1 MRTAFVFTGLLT
13 LGALACSQ
21 STTSPS
27 STTPTFTS
35 SDAQVLAKQFANG
48 AFNGANAGSSQS
60 TRGVTT
66 PPVNL
71 ASMLVRPESVTCNSS
86 GTSCQLFQQYT
97 QATNCTAGG
106 RISVTGTISG
116 IVSTGTLGFLG
127 KINLSQ
133 TTSIIDWR
141 CDGNWVANGDPY
153 VSDLGTITM
162 TGSHTTFSFHQSG
175 GFLATNGAARVS
187 CQNSV
192 NVAWDDLTAGTLSGT
207 MTCVPGGTFSVSGS
221 F

>member
-1 MRTAFVFTGLLT
+1 MRTFLGLT
-13 LGALACSQ
+13 IVLGLAAIACTQ
-21 STTSPS
+21 STTAPS

-48 AFNGANAGSSQS
+48 AFNGANAGNTQS
-60 TRGVTT
+60 TRSVTA
-66 PPVNL
+66 PSAHL
-71 ASMLVRPESVTCNSS
+71 ASLLVRPESVTCNSS

-106 RISVTGTISG
+106 RISVTGTLSG
-116 IVSTGTLGFLG
+116 TVSTGTLGVLG

-153 VSDLGTITM
+153 ISDLGTLTM
-162 TGSHTTFSFHQSG
+162 TGSHTTFSFHESG

-187 CQNSV
+187 CQDSV
-192 NVAWDDLTAGTLSGT
+192 TVAWDDLTAGTFTGT
-207 MTCVPGGTFSVSGS
+207 VTCVPGGAFNVSGS